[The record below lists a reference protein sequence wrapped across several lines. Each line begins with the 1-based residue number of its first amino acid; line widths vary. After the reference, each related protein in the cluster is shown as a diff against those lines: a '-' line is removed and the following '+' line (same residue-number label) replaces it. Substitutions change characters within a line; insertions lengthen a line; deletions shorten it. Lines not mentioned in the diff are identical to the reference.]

1 MHGLQNGEGSP
12 PEDESFHKN
21 TERDNGC
28 ALRAVFAGRHSA
40 GPGHDA
46 AFVSYGGYVF
56 PV

>member
-21 TERDNGC
+21 TKGDNGC